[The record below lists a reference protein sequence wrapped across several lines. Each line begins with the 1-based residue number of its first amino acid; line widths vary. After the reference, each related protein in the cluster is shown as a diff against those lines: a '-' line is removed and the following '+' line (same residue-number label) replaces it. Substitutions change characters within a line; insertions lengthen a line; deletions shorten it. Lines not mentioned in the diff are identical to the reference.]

1 MHIKIFSAVS
11 PGGRHSSPTNKMLNN
26 VCVIRIQVMIEITSA
41 NMRNYWFG
49 RILVEI
55 EVPDGACSGKDNGKL
70 ESESLLHGVAP
81 LGSAAIVDTNLDSI
95 EVDGTFDVLI
105 RCVY

>member
-1 MHIKIFSAVS
+1 ME
-11 PGGRHSSPTNKMLNN
+11 T
-26 VCVIRIQVMIEITSA
+26 
-41 NMRNYWFG
+41 
-49 RILVEI
+49 

-70 ESESLLHGVAP
+70 ESESLLHVLAP
-81 LGSAAIVDTNLDSI
+81 FGSAAIVDTNLDSI